1 MTHSSATRRVANRFV
16 AGETVDSALAAVSEL
31 NAQGLSATLDHLGEN
46 VSTEAEAA
54 VARDVCLEMLDR
66 IRESALNSNIS
77 VKLTQLG
84 LDLSVDLCR
93 RNLAALLE
101 RAARYSSFV
110 RVDMEGSA
118 YTQRTVD
125 LVSEMH
131 HTFDNVGA
139 VLQSYLRRTTE
150 DVERLLAE
158 KIRIRLCKGAYQ
170 EPDEV
175 AFRHKSEVD
184 HNYLQLA
191 KRLMESGTYHGI
203 ATHDEQIIVALE
215 QHARE
220 RGIAASAFEFQM
232 LYGIRRDL
240 QKRLRGEG
248 WGMRVYIPFGSHWF
262 PYLTR
267 RLAERPA
274 NLFFIARNLFRG

>member
-1 MTHSSATRRVANRFV
+1 M
-16 AGETVDSALAAVSEL
+16 SEL
-31 NAQGLSATLDHLGEN
+31 NAQGLRATLDHLGEN
-46 VSTEAEAA
+46 VSTEEEAMA
-54 VARDVCLEMLDR
+54 ARDVCLEMLDR
-66 IRESALNSNIS
+66 IRESALDSNIS
-77 VKLTQLG
+77 VKLSQLG

-93 RNLAALLE
+93 RNLAALLD
-101 RAARYSSFV
+101 RAARYGSLV
-110 RVDMEGSA
+110 RVDMEGSP

-125 LVSEMH
+125 LIPEMH
-131 HTFDNVGA
+131 CRFDNVGA
-139 VLQSYLRRTTE
+139 VVQSYLRRTE
-150 DVERLLAE
+150 QDVERLLAE

-170 EPDEV
+170 EPAEV
-175 AFRHKSEVD
+175 AFQHKTEVD
-184 HNYLQLA
+184 QNYFKLA
-191 KRLMESGTYHGI
+191 KRLMESGVFHGI

-215 QHARE
+215 QHARQ
-220 RGIAASAFEFQM
+220 RGIPPSAFEFQM